1 MQKLA
6 VKHITEA
13 AKESE
18 LTKRAETNTT
28 NMLKGLLGSLGFKK
42 VEVTYGS

>member
-6 VKHITEA
+6 VRHITDA

-18 LTKRAETNTT
+18 LTTRAETNTT
-28 NMLKGLLGSLGFKK
+28 NMLEGLLGSLGFKK
-42 VEVTYGS
+42 VEVSYGT